1 MVMKMGQT
9 EWQLLTINTLHS
21 VTEKQ
26 ITYKDKMTS
35 SNNNNYVLK
44 SYLNV
49 FKWVAD
55 RMQGC
60 KVSNANIDFAFV
72 VF

>member
-1 MVMKMGQT
+1 MVGQT
-9 EWQLLTINTLHS
+9 VRQHLTTKLPR
-21 VTEKQ
+21 VTKSRL
-26 ITYKDKMTS
+26 TDKDKMTS

-55 RMQGC
+55 RMQGDY
-60 KVSNANIDFAFV
+60 VSNANINFAFV

>member
-1 MVMKMGQT
+1 MGQAVL
-9 EWQLLTINTLHS
+9 QHLTIKKPH
-21 VTEKQ
+21 VTKSRL
-26 ITYKDKMTS
+26 TAKDKMTS
-35 SNNNNYVLK
+35 SNINNYVLK

-55 RMQGC
+55 RMQGSSI
-60 KVSNANIDFAFV
+60 SNANIGFGFV

>member
-1 MVMKMGQT
+1 
-9 EWQLLTINTLHS
+9 
-21 VTEKQ
+21 
-26 ITYKDKMTS
+26 MTS
-35 SNNNNYVLK
+35 SNNNNYYLK

-55 RMQGC
+55 IMQGVM
-60 KVSNANIDFAFV
+60 VSNANIDFAFV

>member
-1 MVMKMGQT
+1 MVGQT
-9 EWQLLTINTLHS
+9 VLQHLTTKLPH
-21 VTEKQ
+21 VTKSRL
-26 ITYKDKMTS
+26 TDKDKMTS

-60 KVSNANIDFAFV
+60 SVSNANIDFAFV
-72 VF
+72 AF